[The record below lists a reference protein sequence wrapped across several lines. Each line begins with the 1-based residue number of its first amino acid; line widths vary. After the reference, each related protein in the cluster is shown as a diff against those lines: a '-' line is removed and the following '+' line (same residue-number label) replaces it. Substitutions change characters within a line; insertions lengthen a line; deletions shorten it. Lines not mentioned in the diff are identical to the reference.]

1 MKVCVIGTGYVGLV
15 SGACLAEIGN
25 HVVCVDNNEA
35 KVQSLRQGIIPIY
48 EPGLAELV
56 EKNTAAGRLTFT
68 TSLTEGVQASEVVFI
83 TVGTP
88 PLPNG
93 EADLSYVEAVARG
106 IGKSLNG
113 YKVVV
118 NKSTVPVGCG
128 DWVAMLIKE
137 GMDEA
142 RTAEAL
148 SLVAQ
153 ENGGAVSVATGAGS
167 SSTLEGS
174 AIPFD
179 VVSCPEFLREGSAIH
194 DTFYGD
200 RIVVGSNSERA
211 IEVMRSLY
219 QPLIEQTYEGGN
231 PARPIPFI
239 VTDLNSAEMIKY
251 AANCFLATKISFI
264 NEIANICER
273 VGADVEN
280 VAEGIGFDHRI
291 GHAFLRAGIGWGG
304 SCFPKDVSA
313 MTHIARDYGYDAK
326 LLKSVIEV
334 NQTQREVALL
344 KLQQHLKSLK
354 GKTIGLLG
362 LAFKP
367 ETDDLRDAPAMTLA
381 SQLIKLGASVKAFDP
396 IAELHAKKE
405 LPQLKTYDDVYTMA
419 EECDAIVV
427 CTEWAQFKDLDM
439 GRIRLHMKGNR
450 FLLVDGRN
458 VFDPKQMKELG
469 FTYVGIGR

>member
-15 SGACLAEIGN
+15 TGACLAEIG
-25 HVVCVDNNEA
+25 HDVVCVDNNEA
-35 KVQSLRQGIIPIY
+35 KIAGLKQGIIPIY

-56 EKNTAAGRLTFT
+56 TKHGATDRLRFT
-68 TSLTEGVQASEVVFI
+68 TSLPDGVRTSEIVFI

-93 EADLSYVEAVARG
+93 EADLSYVETVARG
-106 IGKSLNG
+106 IGASLDG
-113 YKVVV
+113 YKVIV

-128 DWVAMLIKE
+128 DWVAMLVRE
-137 GMDEA
+137 GIA
-142 RTAEAL
+142 TRRAAE
-148 SLVAQ
+148 SQ
-153 ENGGAVSVATGAGS
+153 TSAGKQAGRGV
-167 SSTLEGS
+167 STLLRAGGDPYPE
-174 AIPFD
+174 FD
-179 VVSCPEFLREGSAIH
+179 VVSCPEFLREGSAIQ
-194 DTFYGD
+194 DTFHGD
-200 RIVVGSNSERA
+200 RIVVGSPSERA
-211 IEVMRSLY
+211 ITLMRELY
-219 QPLIEQTYEGGN
+219 QPLITQAFEGGN

-273 VGADVEN
+273 VGADVER

-291 GHAFLRAGIGWGG
+291 GRHFLRAGIGWGG

-313 MTHIARDYGYDAK
+313 MTHIARDYGYDAQ

-334 NQTQREVALL
+334 NQTQRQVALL

-354 GKTIGLLG
+354 GKTIGILG

-381 SQLIKLGASVKAFDP
+381 HQLIKLGAAVRAFDP
-396 IAELHAKKE
+396 IAEAHAKQE
-405 LPQLKTYDDVYTMA
+405 LPQLRTFDDPYAMA
-419 EECDAIVV
+419 EACDAVV
-427 CTEWAQFKDLDM
+427 VATEWPQFKDLDM
-439 GRIRLHMKGNR
+439 GRIRLGMRGT

-458 VFDPKQMKELG
+458 VFDPREMKELG
-469 FTYVGIGR
+469 FIYVGIGR

>member
-15 SGACLAEIGN
+15 TGACLAELG
-25 HVVCVDNNEA
+25 HDVVCVDNNEA
-35 KVQSLRQGIIPIY
+35 KVAGLKQGIIPIY

-56 EKNTAAGRLTFT
+56 TKNGQTGRLGFT
-68 TSLTEGVQASEVVFI
+68 TSLPEGVRGSEVVFI

-88 PLPNG
+88 PQPNG

-106 IGKSLNG
+106 IGASLDG
-113 YKVVV
+113 YKVIV

-128 DWVAMLIKE
+128 DWVAMLVRE
-137 GMDEA
+137 GIAAARAAEA
-142 RTAEAL
+142 RVFDEED
-148 SLVAQ
+148 VA
-153 ENGGAVSVATGAGS
+153 GGAATLVKTGGAPYP
-167 SSTLEGS
+167 E
-174 AIPFD
+174 FD

-194 DTFYGD
+194 DTFHGD

-211 IEVMRSLY
+211 IGLMRDLY
-219 QPLIEQTYEGGN
+219 APLIEQTFEGGD
-231 PARPIPFI
+231 PARQIPFI

-280 VAEGIGFDHRI
+280 VAQGIGFDHRI
-291 GHAFLRAGIGWGG
+291 GRHFLRAGIGWGG

-334 NQTQREVALL
+334 NQTQRQVALL

-354 GKTIGLLG
+354 GKTIGILG

-381 SQLIKLGASVKAFDP
+381 HQLIKLGASVRAFDP
-396 IAELHAKKE
+396 IAEKHAKQE
-405 LPQLKTYDDVYTMA
+405 LPALRTYDDPYAMA
-419 EECDAIVV
+419 EECDALVV
-427 CTEWAQFKDLDM
+427 ATEWNQFQDLDM
-439 GRIRLHMKGNR
+439 GRIRLGMRAN

-458 VFDPKQMKELG
+458 IFDPREMKDLG
-469 FTYVGIGR
+469 FVYVGIGR

>member
-25 HVVCVDNNEA
+25 DVICVDNNEA

-56 EKNTAAGRLTFT
+56 TKNTGAGRLAFT
-68 TSLTEGVQASEVVFI
+68 TSLEEGVQASEVVFI

-128 DWVAMLIKE
+128 DWVAMLIRE
-137 GMDEA
+137 GMAEA

-148 SLVAQ
+148 ALVA
-153 ENGGAVSVATGAGS
+153 EANGGSVAVATGSGSGTGLAGAP
-167 SSTLEGS
+167 ST
-174 AIPFD
+174 FD

-200 RIVVGSNSERA
+200 RIVVGSNSPQA
-211 IEVMRSLY
+211 IAKMRELY
-219 QPLIEQTYEGGN
+219 TPLIDQTYAGGN
-231 PARPIPFI
+231 PERPIPFI

-273 VGADVEN
+273 VGADVEK

-334 NQTQREVALL
+334 NQTQRQVALL
-344 KLQQHLKSLK
+344 KLQSHLKSIK

-396 IAELHAKKE
+396 IAEGHAKKE
-405 LPQLKTYDDVYTMA
+405 LPTLKTFDDVYTMA
-419 EECDAIVV
+419 EDCDAIVV
-427 CTEWAQFKDLDM
+427 CTEWDQFKDLDM
-439 GRIRLHMKGNR
+439 GRIRLHMRGNA

-458 VFDPKQMKELG
+458 VFDPQAMKELG
-469 FTYVGIGR
+469 YTYVGIGR

>member
-1 MKVCVIGTGYVGLV
+1 
-15 SGACLAEIGN
+15 
-25 HVVCVDNNEA
+25 
-35 KVQSLRQGIIPIY
+35 
-48 EPGLAELV
+48 
-56 EKNTAAGRLTFT
+56 
-68 TSLTEGVQASEVVFI
+68 
-83 TVGTP
+83 
-88 PLPNG
+88 
-93 EADLSYVEAVARG
+93 
-106 IGKSLNG
+106 
-113 YKVVV
+113 
-118 NKSTVPVGCG
+118 VPVGCG
-128 DWVAMLIKE
+128 DWVAMLVRE

-148 SLVAQ
+148 ALATEV
-153 ENGGAVSVATGAGS
+153 NGGTVADATGSGSNAGV
-167 SSTLEGS
+167 LEGG
-174 AIPFD
+174 AHFD

-211 IEVMRSLY
+211 IGVMNELY
-219 QPLIEQTYEGGN
+219 KPLIEQTYEGGN

-280 VAEGIGFDHRI
+280 VAQGIGFDHRI
-291 GHAFLRAGIGWGG
+291 GHAFLKAGIGWGG

-334 NQTQREVALL
+334 NQAQRQVALL
-344 KLQQHLKSLK
+344 KLQSHLKSLK

-381 SQLIKLGASVKAFDP
+381 SQLLKLGAAVKAFDP
-396 IAELHAKKE
+396 IAEEHAKKE
-405 LPQLKTYDDVYTMA
+405 LAGLRTFDDVYTMA
-419 EECDAIVV
+419 EDCDAIVV
-427 CTEWAQFKDLDM
+427 CTEWDQFKDLDM
-439 GRIRLHMKGNR
+439 GRIRLHMKGSSY
-450 FLLVDGRN
+450 LLVDGRN
-458 VFDPKQMKELG
+458 VFDPQSMKELG
-469 FTYVGIGR
+469 YTYVGIGR

>member
-25 HVVCVDNNEA
+25 QVVCVDNNEA

-56 EKNTAAGRLTFT
+56 AKNTEAGRLAFT
-68 TSLTEGVQASEVVFI
+68 TSLAEGVQASEVVFI

-106 IGKSLNG
+106 IGQSLNG

-137 GMDEA
+137 GMNEA

-148 SLVAQ
+148 ALVAQ
-153 ENGGAVSVATGAGS
+153 ENGGSVAVATGAGS
-167 SSTLEGS
+167 GTGLASGP
-174 AIPFD
+174 IPFD
-179 VVSCPEFLREGSAIH
+179 VVSCPEFLREGSAIK

-200 RIVVGSNSERA
+200 RIVVGSSSERA
-211 IEVMRSLY
+211 IAVMKELY
-219 QPLIEQTYEGGN
+219 QPLIEQTYEGGD
-231 PARPIPFI
+231 PTRPIPFI
-239 VTDLNSAEMIKY
+239 TTDLNSAEMIKY

-273 VGADVEN
+273 VGADVEK

-334 NQTQREVALL
+334 NQTQRQVALL
-344 KLQQHLKSLK
+344 KLQSHLKSLK

-381 SQLIKLGASVKAFDP
+381 SQLVKLGASVRAFDP

-405 LPQLKTYDDVYTMA
+405 LPSLKTYDDVYAMA
-419 EECDAIVV
+419 EDCDAVVV
-427 CTEWAQFKDLDM
+427 CTEWDQFKDLDM
-439 GRIRLHMKGNR
+439 GRVRLGMKGNS

-458 VFDPKQMKELG
+458 VFDPQAMKELG

>member
-15 SGACLAEIGN
+15 TGACLAELG
-25 HVVCVDNNEA
+25 HDVVCVDNNA
-35 KVQSLRQGIIPIY
+35 QKVAGLEQGIIPIY

-56 EKNTAAGRLTFT
+56 TRNAAAGRLGFT
-68 TSLTEGVQASEVVFI
+68 TSLPGGVGPAEVVFI

-106 IGKSLNG
+106 VGAALDG
-113 YKVVV
+113 YKVIV

-128 DWVAMLIKE
+128 DWVAMLVRE
-137 GMDEA
+137 GIAA
-142 RTAEAL
+142 RRAAEAQAPCRPP
-148 SLVAQ
+148 SEDGAG
-153 ENGGAVSVATGAGS
+153 GGA
-167 SSTLEGS
+167 STAVRVGGE
-174 AIPFD
+174 PYPEFD

-194 DTFYGD
+194 DTFHGD
-200 RIVVGSNSERA
+200 RIVVGSPSERA
-211 IEVMRSLY
+211 IAVMRELY
-219 QPLIEQTYEGGN
+219 EPLVNQTFPGGN

-291 GHAFLRAGIGWGG
+291 GRHFLRAGIGWGG

-313 MTHIARDYGYDAK
+313 MTHIARDYGYDAR
-326 LLKSVIEV
+326 LLKAVIEV
-334 NQTQREVALL
+334 NQAQRQVALL

-354 GKTIGLLG
+354 GKTIGILG

-381 SQLIKLGASVKAFDP
+381 HQLIKLGAAVRAFDP
-396 IAELHAKKE
+396 IAERHAQAE
-405 LPQLKTYDDVYTMA
+405 LPQLRTFDDPYAMA
-419 EECDAIVV
+419 EDCDAIVV
-427 CTEWAQFKDLDM
+427 ATEWTQFQDLDM
-439 GRIRLHMKGNR
+439 GRIRLGMRANY
-450 FLLVDGRN
+450 LLVDGRN
-458 VFDPKQMKELG
+458 VFDPREMKDLG
-469 FTYVGIGR
+469 FVYVGVGR